1 MNMRHA
7 ADLLSTLARE
17 HAVPGA
23 QLAVDTGTEVFSVA
37 TGVTRSTAGVPVEDG
52 TAFAYGSVTKAF
64 TATLVLQLASDGDIG
79 LDDPLADSLA
89 EFRRPKDRA
98 AAALTARQLLSHT
111 AGLVSDH
118 QLPDPGERSLFRYAA
133 SVAALPLLLA
143 PGTSFSY
150 ANTGYNL
157 LGRLVEEVTGTS
169 WQTALGDFLLGPLG
183 IRPHF
188 LHGSGPGGRVEAEG
202 HAVRPG
208 EREARPVGLYLPPT
222 WAPAGGLCGSARD
235 LLGFA
240 RLHTGAAAGADT
252 LLGPR
257 DRAAMHTPQP
267 AADAFGMADGW
278 TLGLARYGA
287 DGQWLG
293 HDGTVDG
300 ATCHLRFHPAS
311 GAAVALTT
319 NATTG
324 TRLWPEL
331 LAELRTLGLDVAD
344 YTGARPE
351 SPQSTESPAAG
362 RTPADPA
369 PLYGDYANGDT
380 VFSVRPHGDG
390 IRLSD
395 PSGLLADLELHDGL
409 RFSARRT
416 DTAAAPYPGRFVPDP
431 ATGAVDL
438 MQLAGR
444 SATRL
449 RGVGHS
455 AA

>member
-7 ADLLSTLARE
+7 ADLLRTLTQE

-23 QLAVDTGTEVFSVA
+23 QLAVDTGTESVAVA
-37 TGVTRSTAGVPVEDG
+37 TGVTRAGTDVPVDCG

-79 LDDPLADSLA
+79 LDDPLADVLP
-89 EFRRPKDRA
+89 EFRQPKDGA
-98 AAALTARQLLSHT
+98 AGSVTARHLLSHT

-118 QLPDPGERSLFRYAA
+118 QLPDPGERSLRRYAA

-143 PGTSFSY
+143 PGSSFSY
-150 ANTGYNL
+150 ANTGYNV

-169 WQTALGDFLLGPLG
+169 WQSALGDFLLGPLD
-183 IRPHF
+183 IRPRF
-188 LHGSGPGGRVEAEG
+188 LHGSGPSDGATPAQG

-208 EREARPVGLYLPPT
+208 ERQARPVGLYLPPT

-235 LLGFA
+235 LISFA
-240 RLHTGAAAGADT
+240 RLHTGAADGAES
-252 LLGPR
+252 LLGPE
-257 DRAAMHTPQP
+257 DRAQMHTPQP

-287 DGQWLG
+287 DGHWLG

-300 ATCHLRFHPAS
+300 ATCHLRLHPAS

-324 TRLWPEL
+324 TRMWPDL
-331 LAELRTLGLDVAD
+331 LRELRTLGLDVAD
-344 YTGARPE
+344 YSGARPS
-351 SPQSTESPAAG
+351 SPTADRPL
-362 RTPADPA
+362 ADPA
-369 PLYGDYANGDT
+369 PLFGEYANGDT

-390 IRLSD
+390 VRLSD
-395 PSGLLADLELHDGL
+395 PSGLLADLELYDGL
-409 RFSARRT
+409 HFSARRT

-431 ATGAVDL
+431 ATGAVNL

-449 RGVGHS
+449 RGADRP

>member
-1 MNMRHA
+1 MRHA
-7 ADLLSTLARE
+7 ADLLRTLTEE

-23 QLAVDTGTEVFSVA
+23 QLAVDTGTELISVA
-37 TGVTRSTAGVPVEDG
+37 TGVTRSGGGLPVDSG

-64 TATLVLQLASDGDIG
+64 TATLVVQLASDGDIG
-79 LDDPLADSLA
+79 LDEPLAGSLA
-89 EFRRPKDRA
+89 EFRQPKDRA
-98 AAALTARQLLSHT
+98 AGSITARQLLSHT

-133 SVAALPLLLA
+133 SVAALPLLLE
-143 PGTSFSY
+143 PGSSFSY

-169 WQTALGDFLLGPLG
+169 WQAALGDFLLGPLG

-188 LHGSGPGGRVEAEG
+188 LHGSGPSGRVAAEG

-208 EREARPVGLYLPPT
+208 ERQARPVGLYLPPT

-235 LLGFA
+235 LVSFA
-240 RLHTGAAAGADT
+240 RLHTGTHTGTHAGGAP
-252 LLGPR
+252 LLGPQ
-257 DRAAMHTPQP
+257 DRAEMHTSQP

-287 DGQWLG
+287 DGHWLG

-300 ATCHLRFHPAS
+300 ATCHLRFHPAT

-324 TRLWPEL
+324 TRLWPAL
-331 LAELRTLGLDVAD
+331 LRELRTLGLDVAD
-344 YTGARPE
+344 YTGALPA
-351 SPQSTESPAAG
+351 SPAAD
-362 RTPADPA
+362 RALADPA
-369 PLYGDYANGDT
+369 PLFGEYANGDT
-380 VFSVRPHGDG
+380 VFSVRPHGAG

-395 PSGLLADLELHDGL
+395 PSGLLADLALYDGL
-409 RFSARRT
+409 HFSARRT
-416 DTAAAPYPGRFVPDP
+416 DTAAAPYPGRFVQDP
-431 ATGAVDL
+431 ATGAVHL

-449 RGVGHS
+449 P
-455 AA
+455 AAA

>member
-1 MNMRHA
+1 MRHA
-7 ADLLSTLARE
+7 ADLLRTLAEE

-23 QLAVDTGTEVFSVA
+23 QLAVDTGTEVVSA
-37 TGVTRSTAGVPVEDG
+37 AAGVTRSGSGVPVDCG

-64 TATLVLQLASDGDIG
+64 TATLVMQLVSDGDIG
-79 LDDPLADSLA
+79 LDDPLADLLA
-89 EFRRPKDRA
+89 EFRRPKDA
-98 AAALTARQLLSHT
+98 AAAAITVRHLLSHT

-118 QLPDPGERSLFRYAA
+118 QLPDPGERSLSRYAA
-133 SVAALPLLLA
+133 SVAALPLLAA
-143 PGTSFSY
+143 PGSTFSY

-169 WQTALGDFLLGPLG
+169 WQTALGDFLLGPLD

-188 LHGSGPGGRVEAEG
+188 LHGSGPSGRVPAEG

-208 EREARPVGLYLPPT
+208 ERQARPVGLYLPPT

-235 LLGFA
+235 LISFA
-240 RLHTGAAAGADT
+240 RLHTGAAAGAAT
-252 LLGPR
+252 LLGPQ
-257 DRAAMHTPQP
+257 DRAGMHTRQP

-287 DGQWLG
+287 DGHWLG

-300 ATCHLRFHPAS
+300 ATCHLRFHPAT

-324 TRLWPEL
+324 TRLWPGL
-331 LAELRTLGLDVAD
+331 LRELRTLGLDVAD
-344 YTGARPE
+344 YTGALPS
-351 SPQSTESPAAG
+351 SPVADRAA
-362 RTPADPA
+362 ADPA
-369 PLYGDYANGDT
+369 PLFGDYANGDT
-380 VFSVRPHGDG
+380 VFSVRPHGGG

-395 PSGLLADLELHDGL
+395 PSGLLADLVLYDGL
-409 RFSARRT
+409 HFSARRT

-431 ATGAVDL
+431 VTGAVHL

-449 RGVGHS
+449 RGVDRP